1 MTMQNEDMEEMVVEE
16 AILTIK
22 KLKGV
27 LEVQK
32 LSDGDR
38 ETILF
43 MESRREGNVVPVVNE
58 GLKECLKRDFCLA
71 LLKNENFRSATV
83 PTVLL
88 ITDKGRILGRELF
101 SPEEKERYQ
110 YRGDVYFLSEDFVLF
125 KPNKALDRALNE
137 KEFFVLPPVPF
148 PELEGLDEVSEV
160 ISCSPSAMGD
170 AYLKNEYGYPQDPLI
185 ASIIVGFSINK

>member
-1 MTMQNEDMEEMVVEE
+1 MTMQDEDTEEMVVER

-27 LEVQK
+27 MEVQK
-32 LSDGDR
+32 LSDEDR

-43 MESRREGNVVPVVNE
+43 MESRREGDVVPVANE
-58 GLKECLKRDFCLA
+58 GLNECLKRDFCLA
-71 LLKNENFRSATV
+71 LLKNENFRIAPV

-88 ITDKGRILGRELF
+88 VTDKGRILGQELL
-101 SPEEKERYQ
+101 SPKEKERYQ
-110 YRGDVYFLSEDFVLF
+110 SRGDVYFLSADFILF
-125 KPNKALDRALNE
+125 KPDKALDRALNE
-137 KEFFVLPPVPF
+137 KEFFLLPPVLF
-148 PELEGLDEVSEV
+148 PELEELDEVSEV